1 MAVNVKTDLAF
12 NKIIHYRD
20 KEERLFYVQDD
31 PRWLKQQL
39 IVFLQLSC

>member
-1 MAVNVKTDLAF
+1 MALNVETDIAF

-31 PRWLKQQL
+31 PR
-39 IVFLQLSC
+39 